1 VNKTYGYKQG
11 HDRTPR
17 KKGKGRDKKQK
28 EKGRRGEGMIRKLC
42 LLSFM

>member
-17 KKGKGRDKKQK
+17 KKGKGRDKNKK
-28 EKGRRGEGMIRKLC
+28 KREEREKGG
-42 LLSFM
+42 